1 MNYNEFEMIMNKLNV
16 SFLALDLYSDYFSQ
30 DFYEESGIYKILDN
44 NVDLL
49 ALFFRNNDCS
59 IRDEIFDC
67 LSTVDDNIL
76 PDSFEI
82 KVANIYDK
90 LQESNRNDYLTQDD
104 FCRQMDGLIS
114 CLDHMNN
121 FKVIFGDNG
130 RFVGFVND
138 LIETNLDLL
147 ISLTNDKE
155 EILYNTINDYKEH
168 NYTKNGLINIYNE
181 LMEEDSNIETNRF
194 FL

>member
-30 DFYEESGIYKILDN
+30 DFYEESGIYMILDN

-49 ALFFRNNDCS
+49 TLFFRNNDCS

-67 LSTVDDNIL
+67 LSIMGGESENKI
-76 PDSFEI
+76 
-82 KVANIYDK
+82 ANIYDK

-104 FCRQMDGLIS
+104 FCHQMDGLIS
-114 CLDHMNN
+114 CLDCMGN
-121 FKVIFGDNG
+121 FKLIFGDNG
-130 RFVGFVND
+130 RFIGFVND

-155 EILYNTINDYKEH
+155 EILYNTINNYKERD
-168 NYTKNGLINIYNE
+168 YTKDDFISIYNE
-181 LMEEDSNIETNRF
+181 LIKEDSGIGNNRF
-194 FL
+194 F

>member
-30 DFYEESGIYKILDN
+30 DFYEESGIYMILDN

-49 ALFFRNNDCS
+49 TLFFRNNDCS

-67 LSTVDDNIL
+67 LPIVDD
-76 PDSFEI
+76 DFEI

-90 LQESNRNDYLTQDD
+90 LQESNRNNCLTQDD

-114 CLDHMNN
+114 CSDYMDN
-121 FKVIFGDNG
+121 FKLIFGDNG
-130 RFVGFVND
+130 RFIGFVND

-147 ISLTNDKE
+147 IKLTNDKE

-181 LMEEDSNIETNRF
+181 LMEEDSDIGSDRF
-194 FL
+194 FLKN

>member
-30 DFYEESGIYKILDN
+30 DFYEESGIYMILDN

-49 ALFFRNNDCS
+49 TLFFRNNDYS

-67 LSTVDDNIL
+67 LPIVDD
-76 PDSFEI
+76 DFEI

-104 FCRQMDGLIS
+104 FCHQMDGLIS
-114 CLDHMNN
+114 CSDYMDN
-121 FKVIFGDNG
+121 FKLIFGDNG
-130 RFVGFVND
+130 RFIGFVND

-147 ISLTNDKE
+147 IKLTNDEE
-155 EILYNTINDYKEH
+155 EILYNTISNYKER
-168 NYTKNGLINIYNE
+168 NYTKDDLINIYNE
-181 LMEEDSNIETNRF
+181 LIEEDSGIGNNRF
-194 FL
+194 F

>member
-1 MNYNEFEMIMNKLNV
+1 MNYDEFEMIMNKLNV
-16 SFLALDLYSDYFSQ
+16 SFLALGLYSDYFSQ

-49 ALFFRNNDCS
+49 TLFFRNNDRF

-104 FCRQMDGLIS
+104 FYRQMDGLIS
-114 CLDHMNN
+114 CLDYINN
-121 FKVIFGDNG
+121 FKVKFGDNG
-130 RFVGFVND
+130 KFIGFVND

-155 EILYNTINDYKEH
+155 EILYNTINNYKER
-168 NYTKNGLINIYNE
+168 NYTKDGLISIYNE
-181 LMEEDSNIETNRF
+181 LIEEDSGIGNNRF
-194 FL
+194 F

>member
-30 DFYEESGIYKILDN
+30 DFYEESGIYMILDN

-49 ALFFRNNDCS
+49 TLFFRNNDCS

-67 LSTVDDNIL
+67 LPIVDD
-76 PDSFEI
+76 DFEI

-90 LQESNRNDYLTQDD
+90 LQESNRNNCLTQDD
-104 FCRQMDGLIS
+104 FCHQMDGLIS
-114 CLDHMNN
+114 CSDYMDN
-121 FKVIFGDNG
+121 FKLIFGDNG
-130 RFVGFVND
+130 RFIGFVND

-147 ISLTNDKE
+147 IKLTNDEE
-155 EILYNTINDYKEH
+155 EILYNTISNYQER
-168 NYTKNGLINIYNE
+168 NYTKDDLINIYNE
-181 LMEEDSNIETNRF
+181 LIDGGSDIENNRLF
-194 FL
+194 

>member
-1 MNYNEFEMIMNKLNV
+1 MNYNEFEMIMNKLHV

-30 DFYEESGIYKILDN
+30 DFYEESGIYMILDN

-49 ALFFRNNDCS
+49 TLFFRNNDCS

-67 LSTVDDNIL
+67 LSIMGGESENKI
-76 PDSFEI
+76 
-82 KVANIYDK
+82 ANIYDK

-104 FCRQMDGLIS
+104 FCHQMDGLIS
-114 CLDHMNN
+114 CLDCMGN
-121 FKVIFGDNG
+121 FKLIFGDNG
-130 RFVGFVND
+130 RFIGFIND

-155 EILYNTINDYKEH
+155 EILYNTINNYKERD
-168 NYTKNGLINIYNE
+168 YTKDDFISIYNE
-181 LMEEDSNIETNRF
+181 LIKEYNGIGNKRF
-194 FL
+194 F